1 MKRLLL
7 IVALVATG
15 LSAKAQE
22 VFNYGFETPS
32 SELQVGKLEYINF
45 LEGDTR
51 DSVSTVSHKGNN
63 ALMLQNA
70 LVAGSN
76 WQRALKFRNLPIE
89 PNTSYR
95 VSFWV
100 KGDANFTLPG
110 ANAATSN
117 IKATMMVGEE
127 NADVPYMAAQNKPY
141 EYTHNGFD
149 PNTWKKMNM
158 VFFYT
163 NDSIQKAYYA
173 STKPEAAP
181 LNIKHFLSLSVYNPG
196 KYYIDDV
203 VIKKSSIRSI
213 QYNGDVIKVDF
224 GYAVNGADLR
234 AGKDYETASLPI
246 ESAKVTLDG
255 KELDVE
261 AVEVQSTG
269 FYIFLA
275 TDYLDDTADGKL
287 KVSFTNPVTSEL
299 ALKYTDGMSPFSWNP
314 TFNKMVADFTDEVA
328 DHNLDLTGSSIIY
341 NPPFL
346 KSATPE
352 SESFDLPLTTKTY
365 KFNYSKKIDCSTAK
379 AVMLGTAGKI
389 NMLLSETG
397 ASETLTFNVPENVN
411 LSAGEYSITLSDIQS
426 EKGIP
431 ADADDVIM
439 VTLGAS
445 TGGDADTVFVD
456 NFKAQGENYVPAG
469 WRFNSTAN
477 GNREGGTSQGSGPRT
492 FLFSPIGNFEMGF
505 YFRSTTDT
513 DNANI
518 QYGTYPDKRLH
529 LKAGK
534 HIISFYTVGWKQAEK
549 PVFTVKDTL
558 GNVAFTKEVASPNN
572 LGGVKTGGGVV
583 KVVNNATF
591 YEITFIVP
599 TETDYILE
607 WSCIGGWREILLGKV
622 IMISVPS
629 TAALYKGLLTSALGI
644 AQNSLLIAD
653 STLYDGSVKTALVNT
668 INKYKV
674 EVYTSP
680 SEYKAA
686 AAVVTNA
693 ALAMDNHKK
702 LVDNYLLHL
711 TLADEKFTTY
721 ASSKYTVLPTY
732 PRLGIAI
739 DDYAEVSLEDEA
751 KLKIASD
758 TLYTYANQLQ
768 NLVSTGIVAMTY
780 RTNKAIVTA
789 ERLNFSGPELDAA
802 KSTLYDNDAIVNALN
817 DKIRQ
822 YLHHN
827 LANDLIKF
835 GKSFEDSTLVDSLE
849 LTSYIKN
856 PNFYTYATVNNLNNK
871 TFPGWTTSNEVTGG
885 GTGAQAAPTNIV
897 IDTYATVFNVA
908 INNFEQTVTGVPAGV
923 YNIHM
928 KTRTGDPVGNGKT
941 LDDIRGKYYYYV
953 VLGNDTLKTD
963 FMVTAWGLP
972 ATPTVIK
979 NVKIVDGTF
988 TMGIH
993 TGTVAGYTPSLF
1005 WGDPAL
1011 YMVGKADGYTYTGLK
1026 NNQIGEA
1033 QVKEVQYFTMQGFRV
1048 SRISRGLYVVKTI
1061 YDNGTV
1067 DVKKIMIK

>member
-15 LSAKAQE
+15 LSAIAQE

-32 SELQVGKLEYINF
+32 SELTVGKLEYINF

-51 DSVSTVSHKGNN
+51 DSVSAVAHKGTN

-76 WQRALKFRNLPIE
+76 WQRALKFRNLPME

-100 KGDANFTLPG
+100 KGDNNFTLPG
-110 ANAATSN
+110 ASAATSN
-117 IKATMMVGEE
+117 IKASLMVGGE
-127 NADVPYMAAQNKPY
+127 NADVPYLAAQNKPY

-149 PNTWKKMNM
+149 ANTWKKMNM

-173 STKPEAAP
+173 STKPDAAP
-181 LNIKHFLSLSVYNPG
+181 LNINHFLALNVYNPG
-196 KYYIDDV
+196 TYYIDDV
-203 VIKKSSIRSI
+203 VVKKSTIKSI

-224 GYAVNGADLR
+224 GYAINSADLR
-234 AGKDYETASLPI
+234 KDKDYETASLPV
-246 ESAKVTLDG
+246 ESVKVTLDG
-255 KELDVE
+255 AELAVE
-261 AVEVQSTG
+261 AVEVQPTG

-299 ALKYTDGMSPFSWNP
+299 ALKYTDGMRPFSWDP
-314 TFNKMVADFTDEVA
+314 TFNMMVANFTDEEA
-328 DHNLDLTGSSIIY
+328 DHNIDLTGSSIIY
-341 NPPFL
+341 YPPFL

-352 SESFDLPLTTKTY
+352 AESFDLPLTTKTY
-365 KFNYSKKIDCSTAK
+365 KFTYSKKIDCSTAK

-389 NMLLSETG
+389 NMILSETG

-411 LSAGEYSITLSDIQS
+411 LTAGEYSITVSDIQS

-431 ADADDVIM
+431 ADADDVLM

-445 TGGDADTVFVD
+445 AGGESDTVFVD
-456 NFKAQGENYVPAG
+456 NFKALGANYVPAG
-469 WRFNSTAN
+469 WRFNSSAN
-477 GNREGGTSQGSGPRT
+477 GNREGGTSQGSGPRV
-492 FLFSPIGNFEMGF
+492 FPFSTTGQFSFGF
-505 YFRSTTDT
+505 YFRSTADN

-518 QYGTYPDKRLH
+518 QYGTYPDNRLH

-534 HIISFYTVGWKQAEK
+534 HIISFYVVGWKQGEK
-549 PVFTVKDTL
+549 PIFTVKDTL
-558 GNVAFTKEVASPNN
+558 GNVAYTKEVASPNH
-572 LGGVKTGGGVV
+572 LGGVNGTS
-583 KVVNNATF
+583 KVVNNATYF
-591 YEITFIVP
+591 EITFIVP
-599 TETDYILE
+599 NETDYILE
-607 WSCIGGWREILLGKV
+607 WSCVGPWREILLGKV
-622 IMISVPS
+622 VMINVPS
-629 TAALYKGLLTSALGI
+629 TAALYKGLLNTALGI

-653 STLYDGSVKTALVNT
+653 STLYDGSVKTTLINT
-668 INKYKV
+668 INKYKA
-674 EVYTSP
+674 EAYTSP

-686 AAVVTNA
+686 AAFVTNT

-702 LVDNYLLHL
+702 LVDNYLTHL
-711 TLADEKFTTY
+711 ALADEKFTAN
-721 ASSKYTVLPTY
+721 ASTKYTTLPTY
-732 PRLGIAI
+732 SRLSKAL
-739 DDYAEVSLEDEA
+739 DDYEAVSLEDEA
-751 KLKIASD
+751 KLKMASD

-768 NLVSTGIVAMTY
+768 NLISTGIAAMTY

-789 ERLNFSGPELDAA
+789 ERLGFSGPELDAA
-802 KSTLYDNDAIVNALN
+802 KATFFDEDAIVNALN
-817 DKIRQ
+817 EKIKQ

-827 LANDLIKF
+827 LALDLIKF

-856 PNFYTYATVNNLNNK
+856 PNFYTFATVNNLNNK
-871 TFPGWTTSNEVTGG
+871 TFPGWTTSNEITGG
-885 GTGAQAAPTNIV
+885 GTGAQAAPSNMV
-897 IDTYATVFNVA
+897 VDTYATVFNQA
-908 INNFEQTVTGVPAGV
+908 IKNFEQKVTGIPAGV

-928 KTRTGDPVGNGKT
+928 KTRTGDPTANGKT
-941 LDDIRGKYYYYV
+941 LDDIKGVYYYYV
-953 VLGNDTLKTD
+953 VQGTDTLKQD
-963 FMVTAWGLP
+963 FMIAAWGLP

-988 TMGIH
+988 TMGVH

-1005 WGDPAL
+1005 WGDAAL
-1011 YMVGKADGYTYTGLK
+1011 YMVAKADGYTYTGMK
-1026 NNQIGEA
+1026 DNYIGDA
-1033 QVKEVQYFTMQGFRV
+1033 KVKEVQYYTLQGFRV
-1048 SRISRGLYVVKTI
+1048 NRISKGLYVVKTI
-1061 YDNGTV
+1061 YDNGKV
-1067 DVKKIMIK
+1067 DVKKVMIK